1 MLRVTLAL
9 VAASLILASSADS
22 QAKPKS
28 HAKVRRAAPGKIYTS
43 TKSFPK
49 LKDRKIRQKTTKDF
63 WEDEEAQKW
72 TIYFAGVFKRPLND
86 MEATIKLFD
95 TTGKDYILV
104 ASFEQY
110 FMARGS
116 RSISSKIVM
125 KRERFGVNRRILM
138 TVEDY
143 HGRVLAEGS
152 FRIGGKVARRPRVR
166 TVDFTEDE
174 VD

>member
-9 VAASLILASSADS
+9 IAASLLMTSGPES
-22 QAKPKS
+22 QARPKS
-28 HAKVRRAAPGKIYTS
+28 HVKVTRAKPGKIYTS
-43 TKSFPK
+43 TTRFPK

-63 WEDEEAQKW
+63 WEDEETKKW

-95 TTGKDYILV
+95 TTGNEYILV

-125 KRERFGVNRRILM
+125 ERERFGVNRRILV
-138 TVEDY
+138 TVEDFR
-143 HGRVLAEGS
+143 GRVLAEGT
-152 FRIGGKVARRPRVR
+152 FRIGGKVAHRPRIR

-174 VD
+174 VR